1 MADSATI
8 VCLQGGAEFSPAC
21 VSMDRALL
29 ALAAGPVVVLP
40 SAAAQGREY
49 AQAGANAVAYYTGLG
64 ASVSVAPDPRDD
76 LMGAVEAT
84 RTAGLL
90 VLPGGS
96 PARLAE
102 ALVGTA
108 LGAAVAAVPVISGAS
123 AGAMVLCAT
132 TVLPDVADHPLVPG
146 FGLVADSLVVPHFSG
161 SLRWFAETD
170 LADLGPR
177 LVLGLPECSGVLV
190 RDGVFTALGARSTTV
205 YDKGARRGLG
215 VGGGWKG
222 GGGPPGWPSPLCPSR
237 PGRGGRPPW

>member
-21 VSMDRALL
+21 VTMDRAVL
-29 ALAAGPVVVLP
+29 ALTARPVVVLP

-49 AQAGANAVAYYTGLG
+49 TQAGANAVAYYTRLG
-64 ASVSVAPDPRDD
+64 AEVSVAPDPRED
-76 LMGAVEAT
+76 LLGAVEAT

-102 ALVGTA
+102 ALVETP
-108 LGAAVAAVPVISGAS
+108 LGAAVAAVPVVSGAS

-132 TVLPDVADHPLVPG
+132 TVLPDVARHPLVPG
-146 FGLVADSLVVPHFSG
+146 CGLVADSLVVPHFSG
-161 SLRWFAETD
+161 SLRWFSDSD

-177 LVLGLPECSGVLV
+177 LVLGLPECSGLLV
-190 RDGVFTALGARSTTV
+190 REGVFSAVGARSTTLFDHGV
-205 YDKGARRGLG
+205 RRVLA
-215 VGGGWKG
+215 VGEDWKATV
-222 GGGPPGWPSPLCPSR
+222 
-237 PGRGGRPPW
+237 